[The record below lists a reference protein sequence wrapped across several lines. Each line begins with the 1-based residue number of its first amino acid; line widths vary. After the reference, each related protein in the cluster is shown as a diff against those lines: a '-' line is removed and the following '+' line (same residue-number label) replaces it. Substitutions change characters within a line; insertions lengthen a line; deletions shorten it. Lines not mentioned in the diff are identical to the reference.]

1 MFVGLLHILV
11 FPGMLFLIC
20 FSMVLAY
27 MDRRIY
33 ARLQNRKGPKWYQP
47 LADFLKLLGKESIVP
62 EHAYRQIFLAAP
74 LVAFAA
80 VVTAYFYIPLWSS
93 SALYQFKGDLIVVLY
108 LLIIPTLCF
117 SLGGWYS
124 TSAYATLGS
133 VRALTQ
139 LFSYEVSLYMA
150 FLSPALLANSWSI
163 SEISAYYIQHPL
175 YILINLPAFAVAILA
190 CQGKLERVP
199 FDLPEA
205 ETELVSGPFVEYS
218 GLHYAIFRL
227 SQDCQMTVVISLLVA
242 VFIPIHFAIPFFDFF
257 LYLLKVVFILFIM
270 CILRTVMA
278 RIRIDQMMNF
288 CWKYLAPV
296 AMLQIIVNLLLKG
309 VLV

>member
-93 SALYQFKGDLIVVLY
+93 SALYQFKGDLIVVL
-108 LLIIPTLCF
+108 
-117 SLGGWYS
+117 
-124 TSAYATLGS
+124 
-133 VRALTQ
+133 
-139 LFSYEVSLYMA
+139 
-150 FLSPALLANSWSI
+150 
-163 SEISAYYIQHPL
+163 
-175 YILINLPAFAVAILA
+175 
-190 CQGKLERVP
+190 
-199 FDLPEA
+199 
-205 ETELVSGPFVEYS
+205 
-218 GLHYAIFRL
+218 
-227 SQDCQMTVVISLLVA
+227 
-242 VFIPIHFAIPFFDFF
+242 
-257 LYLLKVVFILFIM
+257 
-270 CILRTVMA
+270 
-278 RIRIDQMMNF
+278 
-288 CWKYLAPV
+288 
-296 AMLQIIVNLLLKG
+296 
-309 VLV
+309 